1 MQCYQFLKS
10 CSYLGIKLNYSGN
23 FICVVL
29 VFDAVIS
36 HTKWT
41 ATPINF
47 YSAVCTEILQM
58 VTNKTKKSRRPSQQ
72 TPKLHKT
79 LYIWVLEQISRDLHA
94 FKPWG
99 FFFPQTCN
107 SHPAILWLL
116 TVLLSIYF
124 IQTQV
129 LSLNIIQTRHLITKV
144 SSVFKELLKEE
155 RKKAN
160 QSLGRSCTLHKLV
173 QGRKWI
179 GNPIR
184 LWARLC
190 TVAIWEP

>member
-1 MQCYQFLKS
+1 M
-10 CSYLGIKLNYSGN
+10 
-23 FICVVL
+23 L

-99 FFFPQTCN
+99 FFFFLKRVK
-107 SHPAILWLL
+107 AIQQYCGCWQFYW
-116 TVLLSIYF
+116 VF
-124 IQTQV
+124 ILYKLKF

-160 QSLGRSCTLHKLV
+160 DSLGRSCTLHKLV

-184 LWARLC
+184 VWARLC

>member
-1 MQCYQFLKS
+1 M
-10 CSYLGIKLNYSGN
+10 
-23 FICVVL
+23 L

-79 LYIWVLEQISRDLHA
+79 LRV
-94 FKPWG
+94 
-99 FFFPQTCN
+99 FFFPQTCK

-160 QSLGRSCTLHKLV
+160 ESLGRSCTLHKLV
-173 QGRKWI
+173 QGRK
-179 GNPIR
+179 
-184 LWARLC
+184 
-190 TVAIWEP
+190 

>member
-1 MQCYQFLKS
+1 MQSSVTQNGLQLQSISTLQFVQKFCKWSQIKRRSQGDQVNKHQNSTKHCTSEFWSKS
-10 CSYLGIKLNYSGN
+10 HEISMLLN
-23 FICVVL
+23 
-29 VFDAVIS
+29 
-36 HTKWT
+36 
-41 ATPINF
+41 
-47 YSAVCTEILQM
+47 
-58 VTNKTKKSRRPSQQ
+58 
-72 TPKLHKT
+72 
-79 LYIWVLEQISRDLHA
+79 LE
-94 FKPWG
+94 G
-99 FFFPQTCN
+99 FFFPQTCKSN
-107 SHPAILWLL
+107 PAILWLL

-160 QSLGRSCTLHKLV
+160 ESLGRSCTLHKLV